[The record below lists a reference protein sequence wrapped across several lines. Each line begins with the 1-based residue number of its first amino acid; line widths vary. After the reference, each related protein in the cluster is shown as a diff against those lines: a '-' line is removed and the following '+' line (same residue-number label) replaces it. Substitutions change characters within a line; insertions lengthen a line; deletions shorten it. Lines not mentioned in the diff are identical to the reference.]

1 MADITLTFSN
11 EINISVQ
18 VGDMA
23 YYCTPTVDGS
33 GFNTSNQ
40 SSIIEIGPIS
50 SITGLVIICDMALT
64 TVPPTANDFILFSK
78 DNKVNASSLLGYYG
92 LAKFKNDST
101 VKSEMF
107 ATACDVF
114 ESSK

>member
-11 EINISVQ
+11 EINISAQ
-18 VGDMA
+18 VGDIA
-23 YYCTPTVDGS
+23 YYCTPSVSG
-33 GFNTSNQ
+33 GFNTSDQ
-40 SSIIEIGPIS
+40 SSIVEIGPID
-50 SITGLVIICDMALT
+50 SIVGLVIVCDMALT
-64 TVPPTANDFILFSK
+64 TIPPSANDFILFSK
-78 DNKVNASSLLGYYG
+78 DNKVNTSSLLGYYG
-92 LAKFKNDST
+92 LAKFKNNST